1 MAAVINFFVFLT
13 PIYTRAMQDPAIWIG
28 ILFSILLAI
37 AIILSLY
44 SVFLFSDRIKQIRW
58 VSYAIYSQVAV
69 LASGAGILLTLGG
82 IGSFL
87 MQEALSVLLILLSL
101 TSLWQ
106 GRRLIKKDQELVDSM
121 DRIR

>member
-1 MAAVINFFVFLT
+1 MAAIINFFIFFT

-28 ILFSILLAI
+28 ILFSIVIAI

-44 SVFLFSDRIKQIRW
+44 SVFLFSDRIKQMKW
-58 VSYAIYSQVAV
+58 VSYAIYAQAAA
-69 LASGAGILLTLGG
+69 LAAGAGILLTLGG

-87 MQEALSVLLILLSL
+87 MQEALSVLLLLVSL

-106 GRRLIKKDQELVDSM
+106 ARRLIRKDQELVDSM

>member
-28 ILFSILLAI
+28 VLFSILLALT
-37 AIILSLY
+37 IILSLY

-58 VSYAIYSQVAV
+58 VSYAIYSQVAA

-87 MQEALSVLLILLSL
+87 MQEALSVLLLLLSL